1 MVNGKTN
8 ANQERERCD
17 SAGAT
22 RMSDADANDHA
33 SPISLAYS
41 VDADDAFMFHALRA
55 GAIDTGALRFIHRR
69 DHTAA
74 LNQLAIDAGA
84 DVVAVSVGV
93 YPQIAARY
101 QMLPHGASV
110 GRGFG
115 PVVVAR
121 RPLAAGDLA
130 GLRVGIPGATTTAWL
145 VLRLIAP
152 EAIGVE
158 IPIAPFAAIFDAL
171 ASGAVDAALLIH
183 EGRLLYRDRGLHLV
197 VDIGD
202 WWSGTEG
209 LPLPLGVNVIRRGL
223 GPARVAEVSAV
234 LRASI
239 AWGLAHRSQI
249 IAQIAAEDRG
259 DKALSDQALIDH
271 YLNLYA
277 NDDTA
282 AMADDAKRAIDVLFA
297 RARAAGLLAS
307 AVEVDW
313 AP

>member
-1 MVNGKTN
+1 
-8 ANQERERCD
+8 
-17 SAGAT
+17 
-22 RMSDADANDHA
+22 MSDPLEKDDHPREKDDQTA
-33 SPISLAYS
+33 PISLAYS

-55 GAIDTGALRFIHRR
+55 GAIDTGALRFVHRR

-74 LNQLAIDAGA
+74 LNRLAIEGGA

-93 YPQIAARY
+93 YPAIAARY

-115 PVVVAR
+115 PVVVSR
-121 RPLAAGDLA
+121 RPLAPRDLA

-152 EAIGVE
+152 DAIGVE
-158 IPIAPFAAIFDAL
+158 IPIAPFGAIFEAL
-171 ASGAVDAALLIH
+171 ASGVVDAALLIH
-183 EGRLLYRDRGLHLV
+183 EGRLLYRERGLHLV
-197 VDIGD
+197 VDLGD
-202 WWSGTEG
+202 WWSTAEG

-223 GPARVAEVSAV
+223 GPARVAAVSAV

-239 AWGLAHRSQI
+239 AWGLAHRAPI
-249 IAQIAAEDRG
+249 IAAIAGEDRG
-259 DKALSDQALIDH
+259 DKALSDQVLIDK

-282 AMADDAKRAIDVLFA
+282 AMADDARRATDVLFE
-297 RARAAGLLAS
+297 RARAAGLIAS
-307 AVEVDW
+307 AVTVDW

>member
-1 MVNGKTN
+1 
-8 ANQERERCD
+8 
-17 SAGAT
+17 
-22 RMSDADANDHA
+22 MSDANDPTA
-33 SPISLAYS
+33 SISLAYS

-69 DHTAA
+69 AHTAA
-74 LNQLAIDAGA
+74 LNQLAIDEGA

-93 YPQIAARY
+93 YPEIAARY

-115 PVVVAR
+115 PVVVAP
-121 RPLAAGDLA
+121 RPLAPDDLA

-152 EAIGVE
+152 KAIGVE
-158 IPIAPFAAIFDAL
+158 IPISPFGAIFDAL
-171 ASGAVDAALLIH
+171 ASGVVDAALLIH
-183 EGRLLYRDRGLHLV
+183 EGRLLYRERGLQLV
-197 VDIGD
+197 VDLGA
-202 WWSGTEG
+202 WWSAAEQ

-223 GPARVAEVSAV
+223 GPARVAQVSAA

-239 AWGLAHRSQI
+239 AWALANRGPI
-249 IAQIAAEDRG
+249 IAEIAAEDRG
-259 DKALSDQALIDH
+259 DKALSDRALIDH

-297 RARAAGLLAS
+297 RARAAGLLPS
-307 AVEVDW
+307 AVTVDW

>member
-1 MVNGKTN
+1 
-8 ANQERERCD
+8 
-17 SAGAT
+17 
-22 RMSDADANDHA
+22 MSDSNERNAT
-33 SPISLAYS
+33 ISLAYS

-55 GAIDTGALRFIHRR
+55 GAIDVGPLRFTHHR

-93 YPQIAARY
+93 YPRIASRY

-115 PVVVAR
+115 PVVVAP
-121 RPLAAGDLA
+121 RPLAAPDLA

-152 EAIGVE
+152 QAIGVE
-158 IPIAPFAAIFDAL
+158 IPIAPFAAIFDAV
-171 ASGAVDAALLIH
+171 AAGTVDAALLIH
-183 EGRLLYRDRGLHLV
+183 EGRLLFRERGLHLV
-197 VDIGD
+197 VDLGA
-202 WWSGTEG
+202 WWEAAEG
-209 LPLPLGVNVIRRGL
+209 LPLPLGVNVIRREL
-223 GPARVAEVSAV
+223 GGARVAQVSAA

-239 AWGLAHRSQI
+239 AWGLAHRAPI
-249 IAQIAAEDRG
+249 IAQIAGEDRG
-259 DKALSDQALIDH
+259 DKALSNKELIDH

-282 AMADDAKRAIDVLFA
+282 AMADDARRAIDVLFA
-297 RARAAGLLAS
+297 RARAAGLLA
-307 AVEVDW
+307 AEVTVDW

>member
-1 MVNGKTN
+1 
-8 ANQERERCD
+8 
-17 SAGAT
+17 
-22 RMSDADANDHA
+22 MSDANDGTA
-33 SPISLAYS
+33 TISLAYS
-41 VDADDAFMFHALRA
+41 VDADDAFMFHALRT
-55 GAIDTGALRFIHRR
+55 GAIDTGSLRFTHRR

-93 YPQIAARY
+93 YPRIAPRY

-115 PVVVAR
+115 PVVVAP
-121 RPLAAGDLA
+121 RPLAARDLA

-171 ASGAVDAALLIH
+171 ASGEVDAALLIH
-183 EGRLLYRDRGLHLV
+183 EGRLLYRERGLQLV
-197 VDIGD
+197 VDLGA
-202 WWSGTEG
+202 WWGAAEA

-223 GPARVAEVSAV
+223 GAARVAEVSAA

-239 AWGLAHRSQI
+239 AWGLAHRAPI
-249 IAQIAAEDRG
+249 IAEIASEDRG
-259 DKALSDQALIDH
+259 EKALSNEELIDH

-282 AMADDAKRAIDVLFA
+282 AMADDAKRATDVLFA
-297 RARAAGLLAS
+297 RARAAGLLA
-307 AVEVDW
+307 ADVTVDW